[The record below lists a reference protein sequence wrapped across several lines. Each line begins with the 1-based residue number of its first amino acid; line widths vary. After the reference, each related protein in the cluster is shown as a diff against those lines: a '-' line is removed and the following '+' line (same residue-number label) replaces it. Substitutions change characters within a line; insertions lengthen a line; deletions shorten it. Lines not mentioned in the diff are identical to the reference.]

1 MNRRIGIAD
10 DAFIRGRVPMTKQ
23 EVRILTLAKAAVGE
37 KDVVIDVGAG
47 TGSLSVEA
55 ALLAREGR
63 VYAVERGK
71 EGAELIQQNAAKFNV
86 SNLTVVLGEAPSA
99 LTDLP
104 QADVIF
110 LGGSGGRLTD
120 ILDWADRALKTG
132 GRLVI
137 NCVTVE
143 TLHGALAYMQGKRG
157 YTSDAF
163 QVQITR
169 LKRVGKYHMS
179 EALNPIGI
187 LTYTKDKQSG
197 G

>member
-63 VYAVERGK
+63 VYAVERSK
-71 EGAELIQQNAAKFNV
+71 EGAELIQQNAAKFNAA
-86 SNLTVVLGEAPSA
+86 NLTVVFGEAPSA
-99 LTDLP
+99 LADLP

-120 ILDWADRALKTG
+120 ILDWADRSLKPG
-132 GRLVI
+132 GRLVV

-187 LTYTKDKQSG
+187 LTYTKDEQSG